1 MILSFDI
8 TRWRKSTWGVSFR
21 CKTTWWISVPVFCLL
36 INIFPWQSQAGL
48 GQAPARQAA
57 LGAGLSISTPAT
69 TVNKVTCNDD
79 TNMSTKVTITIT
91 IAFLVDKVTENT
103 FNKFYHYHCCHDHHD
118 HQGLVIIVMI
128 SNHCY
133 QVCASGLKAMSLA
146 ASSLALG
153 HRFCFLSISV
163 FSFFGTFF

>member
-1 MILSFDI
+1 MGCVLQVQNNLSAF
-8 TRWRKSTWGVSFR
+8 SL
-21 CKTTWWISVPVFCLL
+21 SVLL
-36 INIFPWQSQAGL
+36 ADQYFFSWQLQAGL

-153 HRFCFLSISV
+153 HRSLFSEQ
-163 FSFFGTFF
+163 FSF